1 MQDDK
6 IRIQH
11 MLDAVKEI
19 LEFTK
24 GKTRKDLDKNRLL
37 ALSMVRLLE
46 IIGEAAAKLS
56 QQFKEKYDTLPLRQ
70 MNDMRNRLIHGYFDV
85 DLDIVWQTIV
95 EDIPPLTG
103 LLEVILRDF

>member
-1 MQDDK
+1 
-6 IRIQH
+6 

-24 GKTRKDLDKNRLL
+24 GKQRKDLDKNRLL
-37 ALSMVRLLE
+37 ALGMVRLLE
-46 IIGEAAAKLS
+46 VIGEAAAKLS
-56 QQFKEKYDTLPLRQ
+56 QQFKEKHDTLPLRQ

-95 EDIPPLTG
+95 EDIPPLTE
-103 LLEVILRDF
+103 LLEVILKDF